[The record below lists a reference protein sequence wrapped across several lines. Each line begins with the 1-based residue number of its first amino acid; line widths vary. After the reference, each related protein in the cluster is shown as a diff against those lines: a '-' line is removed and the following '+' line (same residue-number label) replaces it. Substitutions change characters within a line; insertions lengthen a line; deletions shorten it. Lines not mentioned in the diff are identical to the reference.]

1 MKSCDSVSDN
11 LVWPRSSVCWAEE
24 GQDEYEDDGFI
35 VSDVEEEE
43 EQEEEEEDR
52 DGAEERQKKKKRR
65 KRLRFPLF
73 FCPCFVWLQFI
84 LCSRGGVV
92 NRNRLCILY
101 WLVSTNYRESER
113 NYVLDEDD
121 YELLQESNIS
131 VPRPKVVNSFAS
143 FYWSPLQS
151 KLYSCS
157 FWSFP
162 VSLLGEVQ
170 TVEKSTRCYSRRTFW
185 ILWWGR
191 VWRDREKRTNSRGEA

>member
-11 LVWPRSSVCWAEE
+11 LVWPRSSVCWVEE

-65 KRLRFPLF
+65 KRLRFPF
-73 FCPCFVWLQFI
+73 FFVLI
-84 LCSRGGVV
+84 TIYLCSRGGVV

-131 VPRPKVVNSFAS
+131 VPRPKVVNSIAS
-143 FYWSPLQS
+143 LFLSPLQL

-162 VSLLGEVQ
+162 ISLLGEVQ

-191 VWRDREKRTNSRGEA
+191 VWWDREKRTNSRGEA